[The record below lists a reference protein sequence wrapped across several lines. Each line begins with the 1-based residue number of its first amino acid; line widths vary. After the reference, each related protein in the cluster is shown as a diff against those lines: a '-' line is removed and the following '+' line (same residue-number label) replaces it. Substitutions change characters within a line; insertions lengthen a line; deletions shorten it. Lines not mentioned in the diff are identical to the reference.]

1 MLALIRIDKD
11 GRGYSTIHEWGKPE
25 VWPHMSEFARLYIQ
39 KTRGADGRYKEA
51 KMVRFYIEAKAVQI
65 RGLLEGFKL
74 TILILLLFFLLRS
87 DCVHVHSKK

>member
-1 MLALIRIDKD
+1 MLALIRIDKE

-51 KMVRFYIEAKAVQI
+51 KIVRFYVEAQAVQI
-65 RGLLEGFKL
+65 KSCSRPFFL
-74 TILILLLFFLLRS
+74 TVYRLVTCIQLFSLLLLS
-87 DCVHVHSKK
+87 